1 MGKRRIKNVL
11 IEIPGANFLTITCQY
26 RKIALSLHHQNW
38 KSMKK
43 CVFLIGL
50 AILVASCSSDD
61 NTGSDDKV
69 VYMLPQTRSI
79 SLSADQQ
86 QIVSQC
92 NVFDFYSHAVVST
105 RKTS

>member
-1 MGKRRIKNVL
+1 
-11 IEIPGANFLTITCQY
+11 
-26 RKIALSLHHQNW
+26 
-38 KSMKK
+38 MKK

-61 NTGSDDKV
+61 STGSDDKV

-86 QIVSQC
+86 QMVSQC
-92 NVFDFYSHAVVST
+92 NDFAFDLFRGINQTIQEKSGFLL
-105 RKTS
+105 